1 MIIESY
7 FIFLKKLELKEQ
19 TISLKEKKIYA

>member
-19 TISLKEKKIYA
+19 IISLKEKKIYA